1 MYLTI
6 LLQSSAQAAPG
17 GSSAAMWIML
27 LLIMVVMW
35 IFMIVPQRKQQ
46 KADEKYR
53 SELKKGDKV
62 VTIGGIHGTIAEEV
76 DKNDSTI
83 LMKIDGDVKMR
94 VEKNA
99 IQRQGVASK

>member
-53 SELKKGDKV
+53 SELKKGDKI
-62 VTIGGIHGTIAEEV
+62 VTIGGIHGTVDEV
-76 DKNDSTI
+76 DDTNNTI